1 MEKMIGIL
9 LLGFFLALLLFLLIF
24 FMGNGALNRYFES
37 SMYRR
42 NVSKETIA
50 MFQEYVSRHHLAASD
65 TERIRE
71 WAKENH
77 IGYFTISRKRMLL
90 YDNYYALPVA
100 LDRTKSEQ
108 LHYTWQYFQEVS
120 FTDGNADVFIYVNR
134 ERKYYILVDVAAA
147 LCGVL
152 VWIGVFA
159 FGVSGYVRYIRQLS
173 GEVAKLEDGLWSDG
187 IAQFYQVDPLQV
199 FVGVGSDDVL
209 AMLFMTFFNSKKPI
223 LFPDITYS
231 FYDVWAEMLR
241 IPYTQIPLD
250 DAFRLNP
257 SDYKCENGGIVF
269 PNPNAPTGE
278 LLPVSAIEEII
289 QANPDVI
296 VLVDEAYID
305 FGGESALP
313 LIDKYDNVIVVQTFS
328 KSRSLAG
335 SRIGFA
341 ISNPTLIKYL
351 NDVKYSFNS
360 YTMDRITIALGT
372 ASIRDRAYFE
382 QTTEKIIKTRE
393 WTKEQLR
400 ALGFVFGDSKSNFI
414 FAMHPDVSGVELFEA
429 LKKNDIYVRHFGKP
443 ARINEYLRITI
454 GTDEQMHKL
463 IDFLKKYLNK

>member
-1 MEKMIGIL
+1 MNKRKRKHLMEKMIGIL
-9 LLGFFLALLLFLLIF
+9 LLGLFLALLLFLLIF

-173 GEVAKLEDGLWSDG
+173 GEVAKLEDGLWSVDFTIKG
-187 IAQFYQVDPLQV
+187 EDELTDLARGLEHMKTVLLEKEEKERNMKKAQNKLVLGMAHDLRTPLTA
-199 FVGVGSDDVL
+199 L
-209 AMLFMTFFNSKKPI
+209 MAYL
-223 LFPDITYS
+223 
-231 FYDVWAEMLR
+231 
-241 IPYTQIPLD
+241 
-250 DAFRLNP
+250 
-257 SDYKCENGGIVF
+257 
-269 PNPNAPTGE
+269 
-278 LLPVSAIEEII
+278 EII
-289 QANPDVI
+289 KREPEHDKVKLYVKKTVGKAIQIKNLSDQLFEFFLINSGQQPQMEKSESIAFVMEDYCSELCN
-296 VLVDEAYID
+296 VLQTNGYTVTLGWKQWEEVKISVCYDYI
-305 FGGESALP
+305 GRIMNNLLSNLLKYA
-313 LIDKYDNVIVVQTFS
+313 DK
-328 KSRSLAG
+328 
-335 SRIGFA
+335 
-341 ISNPTLIKYL
+341 
-351 NDVKYSFNS
+351 
-360 YTMDRITIALGT
+360 
-372 ASIRDRAYFE
+372 
-382 QTTEKIIKTRE
+382 
-393 WTKEQLR
+393 TKEILLDMGICQDEFFFSIMNAAANKEQDHR
-400 ALGFVFGDSKSNFI
+400 GTGI
-414 FAMHPDVSGVELFEA
+414 GVHNIE
-429 LKKNDIYVRHFGKP
+429 IMM
-443 ARINEYLRITI
+443 
-454 GTDEQMHKL
+454 EQMQGRCEEECGEESYRICLYFPVEKSE
-463 IDFLKKYLNK
+463 NS